1 MSLCSQSS
9 QSNFPFC
16 FGGPQPSRT
25 PLQAVKLGPRELKPG
40 QKLQLPIQTSIAVRL
55 QVTTYNPTSRK
66 QQLLLRE
73 YLGTFREQE
82 YQQVTGRLAAM
93 LYGATFMVRAPAKLF
108 KEVSEIVLSASL
120 VVYGVGRGQME
131 SRRFPQGCLKTS
143 CCCQRS

>member
-1 MSLCSQSS
+1 MFDERCIVLQS
-9 QSNFPFC
+9 
-16 FGGPQPSRT
+16 PQWEVGRHLFASPSPVLARN
-25 PLQAVKLGPRELKPG
+25 PWEVCG
-40 QKLQLPIQTSIAVRL
+40 V
-55 QVTTYNPTSRK
+55 YNPTSRK